1 MVNQNQLPL
10 DQSSIRQKI
19 EDYLLINRPRLHR
32 QKKKCGQFRSYL
44 DLLARESTEEAQ
56 NLIHRGMIEK
66 EAWNFAINQ
75 AINRAESNNLQ
86 SFY

>member
-10 DQSSIRQKI
+10 DQPSIRQKI

-32 QKKKCGQFRSYL
+32 QKKKCGQLRPYL
-44 DLLARESTEEAQ
+44 DLLVKESSKEAQ
-56 NLIHRGMIEK
+56 NLIQRGMIEK

-75 AINRAESNNLQ
+75 AVNRAESNNFR